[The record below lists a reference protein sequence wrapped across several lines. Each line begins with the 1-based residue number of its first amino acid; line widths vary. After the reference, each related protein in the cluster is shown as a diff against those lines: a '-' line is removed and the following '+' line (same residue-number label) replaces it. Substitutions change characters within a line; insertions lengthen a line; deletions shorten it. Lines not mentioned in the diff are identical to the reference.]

1 MSDGFIDG
9 KCTHY
14 IGKSINFT
22 SDEPV
27 TGGNW
32 TQFLTHNSGKV
43 NRFVEGNQTESTMDR
58 KQSITGTEA
67 SQAGQKQAGS
77 TTRALQQPGREC
89 VRKLHE
95 RGQQVLS
102 CFLCIKNNSK
112 KNVKITLCSFSMPY

>member
-58 KQSITGTEA
+58 KQSILQGQR
-67 SQAGQKQAGS
+67 QARLVRNKQD
-77 TTRALQQPGREC
+77 RLQ
-89 VRKLHE
+89 E
-95 RGQQVLS
+95 RS
-102 CFLCIKNNSK
+102 NNLAES
-112 KNVKITLCSFSMPY
+112 V

>member
-77 TTRALQQPGREC
+77 TTRALQQPAES
-89 VRKLHE
+89 V
-95 RGQQVLS
+95 
-102 CFLCIKNNSK
+102 
-112 KNVKITLCSFSMPY
+112 